1 MDRAVEAAGTPLR
14 LEVDGMD
21 CAGCARKIEAALGR
35 VEGVG
40 EVRASVPTGAVSVA
54 GALGPEGREEIV
66 RTLEKLGYPVRG
78 QAPLRL
84 EVDGMDCAG
93 CARKIETA
101 LGRLEGIG
109 EVRVSVPNGTVS
121 VAGVPDAARREEIV
135 RTLGKLGYP
144 VREAA
149 AGSLSPSG
157 RSREQAAPA
166 EAVWWRTPAARPL
179 VLGALL
185 LAAGLAASLLLPA
198 LGGWAWLP
206 AAIVGLVPV
215 ARRALAAA
223 RAGVLFTIEM
233 LMTIAALGA
242 VTIGAV
248 SEAAIVVFLFAAG
261 ERLEGVAADR
271 ARRGIK
277 ALAELAPRTAR
288 LMEEGGV
295 REVPAETLLPG
306 QRVLVRPGDRVPA
319 DGTVREGSSSID
331 EAPVTGESVPRG
343 KEAGARV
350 FAGTV
355 NLDGVLEVEVERS
368 GEDNTIARII
378 RLVEEAQEARAPTE
392 RFIDRFSRYYMPAV
406 VVVALMTAVLPP
418 LLGGAS
424 WGEWVY
430 RALALLLIACPCALV
445 ISTPAAIAA
454 GLAAGARRGLLMKGG
469 VVLESLAGIRTMALD
484 KTGTLTRGRPR
495 LTDIVTAG
503 GVEEERALALAAA
516 LEQGSSHPVGLAIL
530 EAAAA
535 HGLALAPLKESR
547 ALPGR
552 GIQGTVGQGTAK
564 GRVLRLVRPGDAGL
578 ALGPDLAA
586 SAAAL
591 EAEGKTVSVLAGTEG
606 VLALLAVRDEP
617 REEAQDG
624 LRALERLGVRPVMLT
639 GDSPAV
645 AKNVAGRLGIEARAG
660 LMPEDKARIVGE
672 LEAHGPVAKVGDG
685 INDAP
690 ALAAAS
696 VGIAMGSGTDV
707 ALETADAALL
717 RNDLRGL
724 AELVA
729 LARATLANVRQNVAA
744 ALGLK
749 AVFLVTSVAGV
760 TGLWPAIMAD
770 TGATVLVTM
779 NALRLLRLGRGPAA

>member
-35 VEGVG
+35 MEGVG

-54 GALGPEGREEIV
+54 GVL
-66 RTLEKLGYPVRG
+66 
-78 QAPLRL
+78 
-84 EVDGMDCAG
+84 
-93 CARKIETA
+93 
-101 LGRLEGIG
+101 
-109 EVRVSVPNGTVS
+109 
-121 VAGVPDAARREEIV
+121 DAERRDEIV

-144 VREAA
+144 VREPA
-149 AGSLSPSG
+149 AGSPSPSG
-157 RSREQAAPA
+157 RSREHAAPA
-166 EAVWWRTPAARPL
+166 KAAWWRTPAARPL
-179 VLGALL
+179 VPGALL
-185 LAAGLAASLLLPA
+185 LAAGLAASLLFPA

-206 AAIVGLVPV
+206 AAMVGLVPV

-223 RAGVLFTIEM
+223 RAGVPFTIEM

-242 VTIGAV
+242 VAIGAV

-261 ERLEGVAADR
+261 ELLEGVAADR
-271 ARRGIK
+271 ARRGIQ

-288 LMEEGGV
+288 LVEEGGV

-343 KEAGARV
+343 KGAGARV

-368 GEDNTIARII
+368 GGDNTIARIV

-392 RFIDRFSRYYMPAV
+392 RFIDRFSRWYMPAV
-406 VVVALMTAVLPP
+406 VAVALMTAVLPP
-418 LLGGAS
+418 LLAGAA
-424 WGEWVY
+424 WGEWLY

-484 KTGTLTRGRPR
+484 KTGTLTRGRPQ
-495 LTDIVTAG
+495 LTDIVAAG

-516 LEQGSSHPVGLAIL
+516 LEQGSGHPVGVAIL

-535 HGLALAPLKESR
+535 RGLPFAPLRESR

-552 GIQGTVGQGTAK
+552 GIEGTVG
-564 GRVLRLVRPGDAGL
+564 GRVLRLVRPGDTSLVLDPGL
-578 ALGPDLAA
+578 AGA
-586 SAAAL
+586 AAAL
-591 EAEGKTVSVLAGTEG
+591 EADGKTVSVLAGTEG

-617 REEAQDG
+617 REEAHDG

-645 AKNVAGRLGIEARAG
+645 AESVAGRLGIEARAG

-672 LEAHGPVAKVGDG
+672 LAAHGPVAKVGDG

-749 AVFLVTSVAGV
+749 AVFLVTSIAGV